1 MLVPMPVLVSAP
13 AKVNIALRVG
23 PPRMDGFHPLNT
35 VFEALDIFD
44 DIVLHEA
51 EGEISCEVSGI
62 PGAET
67 LPLDERNL
75 AVRAAHLVRDR
86 YGEPSMGAHISITK
100 RIPLA
105 GGMAGGSADAA
116 GTLVGVNKLW
126 NLGLDLPAL
135 HELAAELGSD
145 VPFALVGSVALGR
158 GRGEQLEPLRVGTM
172 HSWVLLTSHEGLST
186 PEVFREFD
194 VLMGYSPVAEE
205 LVADTQE
212 LQEALAGD
220 DVDALSAHMIND
232 LQEAAM
238 SLRPSL
244 REDLRIAREHGVAA
258 ILSGSGPTIAVLC
271 ESFTHADAA
280 AGRLARLLPH
290 YTVVRANGPAGPAH
304 LR

>member
-23 PPRMDGFHPLNT
+23 PPRLDGFHPLNT

-44 DIVLHEA
+44 DIVVHEA
-51 EGEISCEVSGI
+51 EGEITCEVSGV
-62 PGAET
+62 PGCEG
-67 LPLDERNL
+67 LPLDEQNL
-75 AVRAAHLVRDR
+75 AVRAALLVRER
-86 YGEPSMGAHISITK
+86 YGDPVMGAHISITK

-116 GTLVGVNKLW
+116 GTLLGVNKLW
-126 NLGLDLPAL
+126 GLGLTPDVL

-158 GRGEQLEPLRVGTM
+158 GRGEKLEPLRVGTM
-172 HSWVLLTSHEGLST
+172 HSWVLLTSTEGLST

-194 VLMGYSPVAEE
+194 VMMGYTPVAEE
-205 LVADTQE
+205 LVVDTQE
-212 LQEALAGD
+212 LQGVLASTDVEALGK
-220 DVDALSAHMIND
+220 HMIND

-244 REDLRIAREHGVAA
+244 RQALQVACEHGVAA

-271 ESFTHADAA
+271 EDFTHADAV
-280 AGRLARLLPH
+280 AGRLSRLLPQ

-304 LR
+304 VR